1 VSVFGRDALPLALAV
16 ALLWT
21 LHPLQTE
28 AVTYVIQRVES
39 LMGLCYLLTL
49 YCLIRSVD
57 SPRPALWQGC
67 MVTAC
72 LLGMATKEVMATA
85 PLLGLLYDR
94 TFLAGSFREA
104 WQRRRWWYVGLAATW
119 LPLACLVAGTGGNRG
134 GTSGFNV
141 GVAPWAY
148 WLTQFQAVAH
158 YLKLSVW
165 PHPLVF
171 EYGTFW
177 VRPVEALPLRGDR
190 RAAGGSHR
198 DRTVA
203 PAGSG
208 LLGRLVFHY
217 SGSIQHSTRNDSNDG

>member
-104 WQRRRWWYVGLAATW
+104 WQRRRWWYVGLAAT
-119 LPLACLVAGTGGNRG
+119 
-134 GTSGFNV
+134 
-141 GVAPWAY
+141 
-148 WLTQFQAVAH
+148 
-158 YLKLSVW
+158 
-165 PHPLVF
+165 
-171 EYGTFW
+171 
-177 VRPVEALPLRGDR
+177 
-190 RAAGGSHR
+190 
-198 DRTVA
+198 
-203 PAGSG
+203 
-208 LLGRLVFHY
+208 
-217 SGSIQHSTRNDSNDG
+217 